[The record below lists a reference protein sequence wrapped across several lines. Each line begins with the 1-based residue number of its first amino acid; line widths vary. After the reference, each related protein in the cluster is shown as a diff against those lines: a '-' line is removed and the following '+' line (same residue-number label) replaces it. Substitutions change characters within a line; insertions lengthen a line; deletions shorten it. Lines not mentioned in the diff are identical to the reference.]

1 MDYIKGV
8 NDEFVEKLLVIE
20 KMNGEL
26 VELYRTKWEL
36 VEYEKVDGKIEKKII
51 ATVFQYPIKLGY
63 AQTIHKS
70 QGMSINN
77 LICDITNIF
86 EDSQFYV
93 SVSRA
98 IDPNNTYIHY
108 KGNDFEKYI
117 RKVCTVNPK
126 VDEFYL
132 N

>member
-1 MDYIKGV
+1 
-8 NDEFVEKLLVIE
+8 
-20 KMNGEL
+20 
-26 VELYRTKWEL
+26 
-36 VEYEKVDGKIEKKII
+36 
-51 ATVFQYPIKLGY
+51 
-63 AQTIHKS
+63 
-70 QGMSINN
+70 MSINN